1 MFPID
6 MNSGERQRMETQ
18 IIHCSCSIVA
28 MLQTI
33 GSSDCIYE
41 SYLKKPTLLQKDRFH
56 QMPHSNKGLS
66 ENLCSKG
73 AMAFAHINNTQ
84 KHLRK

>member
-1 MFPID
+1 
-6 MNSGERQRMETQ
+6 MNNVERERIEHQ
-18 IIHCSCSIVA
+18 ITHFSFSSMA

-41 SYLKKPTLLQKDRFH
+41 SYWKTLLQNDRFH
-56 QMPHSNKGLS
+56 QGPYSNKGFSDNLS
-66 ENLCSKG
+66 SKR
-73 AMAFAHINNTQ
+73 AMAFAGIKNTQ